1 MTDYLIAC
9 VESEVNSYDKWSIDV
24 SREDF
29 IEFIQDNFKIC
40 FDRLSDVLRV
50 DYPVHEEISEKR
62 ANFFVKSIVSNIYM
76 YEIHKSEIQTDT
88 GRKLYKRIIKSYRD
102 DLRNKEN
109 SYKRTVLKLMKKGDI
124 KTAQK
129 LATLTARDRDKEII
143 LSRDNKDLLLELLV
157 NPKAYMILPTYRSE
171 YHVSKENVKRNI
183 LSSLHRLDV
192 SCKNQLDK
200 ITLKLPI
207 T

>member
-1 MTDYLIAC
+1 MINYLIDQ
-9 VESEVNSYDKWSIDV
+9 VESKVNSYDRWSIDV
-24 SREDF
+24 SREEF
-29 IEFIQDNFKIC
+29 IEFILDNFSVC
-40 FDRLSDVLRV
+40 FDRLSKVMRV
-50 DYPVHEEISEKR
+50 DYEIHREISEKR
-62 ANFFVKSIVSNIYM
+62 ARGFIKSIVANIYA
-76 YEIHKSEIQTDT
+76 YELNHNMVTTETEKKAYREIIT
-88 GRKLYKRIIKSYRD
+88 RYKNE
-102 DLRNKEN
+102 LRNKED
-109 SYKRTVLKLMKKGDI
+109 SYTKTIIKLMKKSDV

-200 ITLKLPI
+200 IILKLPI